1 MFRSTVAAFALAL
14 LAPFVAAETAAPAAP
29 QSFVEGKDYARL
41 DYPVRT
47 RNSAKI
53 EVVEVF
59 AYTCPH
65 CFRFD
70 PLVKAWKK
78 TIAADVDFFQSP
90 IVWDDLAQFHAQM
103 FYTAQALYKLD
114 RLHDSFFEAIH
125 VQNNMLNTPD
135 KIYALFAKQGVSRE
149 QFDKVFSSQ
158 GVDSQVTQAKSRAL
172 SYRISG
178 TPEMVVNGKY
188 RISGNMAGKSL
199 SEADAHK
206 RMLQVVDFLIAKER
220 EAKTAAK

>member
-1 MFRSTVAAFALAL
+1 MFRTFMAAFVLVV
-14 LAPFVAAETAAPAAP
+14 LAPLTQAET
-29 QSFVEGKDYARL
+29 FVEGKDYQRL
-41 DYPVRT
+41 DSPVRT
-47 RNSAKI
+47 RNAAKI

-78 TIAADVDFFQSP
+78 QVPADVDFYQSP

-103 FYTAQALYKLD
+103 FYTAQALFKLD

-125 VQNNMLNTPD
+125 VKNNMLNTPD
-135 KIYALFAKQGVSRE
+135 KAFALFATQGVTRA
-149 QFDKVFSSQ
+149 QFDKVFESAA
-158 GVDSQVTQAKSRAL
+158 VTSQVTQAKSRAL

-178 TPEMVVNGKY
+178 TPEMVVNGKF
-188 RISGNMAGKSL
+188 RVSGNMAGKSL
-199 SEADAHK
+199 PEAQAHQ
-206 RMLQVVDFLIAKER
+206 RMLQVVDFLVASER
-220 EAKTAAK
+220 RAKTVAK